1 MPQLEFRISSGLKNI
16 IGRDLITDDF
26 IAVFELVK
34 NSFDAHAKTVDIIF
48 EDNAI
53 IIKDNGK
60 GMSLEDIQDKWLFVA
75 YSAKS
80 TGEEDE
86 NLSDK
91 YRDKIQAKRYYAGAK
106 GIGRFSCDRLGK
118 RLKLVS
124 RQPNAQRLE
133 EINVRWEDFEIDP
146 KKEFI
151 DIKVDHQSISPTKYP
166 ALKQGTILEIE
177 GLHDTWPREKLL
189 NLKYSLEKLINPFTQ
204 EGEEQIFAI
213 NLYCE
218 REEARDVE
226 EEHARSKVNG
236 AVANFIFETLNV
248 KTTWISTVFKKGLI
262 DTRLVDRG
270 TEIYHIEEANAD
282 YSLIE
287 DAHYQLFFLNQ
298 AAKNNF
304 TRLMGIPPV
313 TFGSVFLFKNGFR
326 VYPFGDPGDDSLGMD
341 YRKQQGYARFLG
353 TRDLLGRIELFT
365 TNDTEFKEVTSRDG
379 GLVETVGYRQVIDSI
394 YEKCLKRLERYVV
407 DVQWAYTKDENL
419 KNDKLSEDISIVQA
433 SIIGRVQIADV
444 LRKLSASKNIK
455 ILSYNKDLVNILN
468 EKLDIIPPEVFKD
481 LAKIADKTGDK
492 AFKEEITRAEER
504 YHKLLQEKAEAER
517 RAAEEEEKRQKAE
530 EQTRLAEEARAR
542 AEERARVAEEAKHKA
557 ELAAK
562 EKELQRRE
570 EEVKRKEAEQRAKEE
585 EGKRKEAEQ
594 DLKTE
599 KQKNRYLQST
609 RKTISDDAEQ
619 LVHSI
624 KITATSMN
632 SSLSSLKRNSK
643 GNNALMPD
651 IEKIQYQV
659 SKILK
664 ISNLI
669 TKSNFRIDDEMQE
682 ADLPSYINEYVEN
695 YASGLDKVK
704 INVDIR
710 DDFETKLS
718 LLDIAIIID
727 NLVSNSVKSKAEN
740 ILIECF
746 VDQKSLYVDFSDD
759 GEGIPAEYLG
769 KKSAI
774 FELGVTSTDGS
785 GIGLY
790 TIKSIMKTKKYGDI
804 ELLGNNKTR
813 LKGAAFRLIFH

>member
-1 MPQLEFRISSGLKNI
+1 MGQLKFRISSGLKNI

-53 IIKDNGK
+53 IIRDNGK
-60 GMSLEDIQDKWLFVA
+60 GMSLKDIEEKWLFVA
-75 YSAKS
+75 YSAKN
-80 TGEEDE
+80 TGEEED
-86 NLSDK
+86 NLSDE
-91 YRDKIQAKRYYAGAK
+91 YRDRIHAKRYYAGAK

-118 RLKLVS
+118 TLKLVS
-124 RQPNAQRLE
+124 RQPAAKRLE
-133 EINVRWEDFEIDP
+133 EINVNWKDFETNP

-151 DIKVDHQSISPTKYP
+151 DVNVGYQSISPTKYP
-166 ALKQGTILEIE
+166 GLKQGTILEIE
-177 GLHDTWPREKLL
+177 NLHASWPREKLL

-204 EGEEQIFAI
+204 EGEEQGFAI

-218 REEARDVE
+218 REEARDE
-226 EEHARSKVNG
+226 TEEHARNKVNG
-236 AVANFIFETLNV
+236 PVANFIFETLNV
-248 KTTWISTVFKKGLI
+248 KTTWISTTIKNNII

-270 TEIYHIEEANAD
+270 TEIYHIEEANKN
-282 YSLIE
+282 YSFIE

-304 TRLMGIPPV
+304 TRLMGIQPV
-313 TFGSVFLFKNGFR
+313 QFGSVFMFKNGFR

-341 YRKQQGYARFLG
+341 SRKQQGYARFLG

-365 TNDTEFKEVTSRDG
+365 NNDTQFKEVSSRDG
-379 GLVETVGYRQVIDSI
+379 GFVETAGTKQLVDSFN
-394 YEKCLKRLERYVV
+394 EKCLKRLERYVV
-407 DVQWAYTKDENL
+407 DVQWAYKEDENL
-419 KNDKLSEDISIVQA
+419 RNDKLSEDISIVQA
-433 SIIGRVQIADV
+433 SLLGRVKIADV

-455 ILSYNKDLVNILN
+455 IISYNKDLVNILN
-468 EKLDIIPPEVFKD
+468 DKLDLVPPEVFKD
-481 LAKIADKTGDK
+481 LAKIADKTGDET
-492 AFKEEITRAEER
+492 FREEITRAEER

-530 EQTRLAEEARAR
+530 EQAMRAEEARAR
-542 AEERARVAEEAKHKA
+542 AEERAQAAEEAKYRA

-570 EEVKRKEAEQRAKEE
+570 EEVKRKEAEQRALEE
-585 EGKRKEAEQ
+585 AGKRKEAEQ

-632 SSLSSLKRNSK
+632 SSLSSLKRKSK

-695 YASGLDKVK
+695 YASALDKIK
-704 INVDIR
+704 INVQVR
-710 DDFETKLS
+710 DNFETKLS

-727 NLVSNSVKSKAEN
+727 NLVSNSRKSGAKS

-746 VDQKSLYVDFSDD
+746 VDHKSLYVDFSDD
-759 GEGIPAEYLG
+759 GEGVPAEYLE
-769 KKSAI
+769 KKSPI

-790 TIKSIMKTKKYGDI
+790 TIKSIMKSKKYGDI
-804 ELLGNNKTR
+804 ELLGNGKR
-813 LKGAAFRLIFH
+813 LKGATFRLIFH